1 MNTLKNHLLISV
13 PHMNDTFFGKSVVY
27 ICDHNKEGAMGL
39 IINKPI
45 NHREVEEII
54 KIENS
59 QGNQLENVKIETFFG
74 GPVLTEKMIVLH
86 TNTLKTENTVVIT
99 DKISISSEKDIFK
112 KIDKNI
118 KYKIFLGHSGW
129 EAGQLEREIENGD
142 WLLQASNIKLLFD
155 MPSEEIWEHAT
166 KSLGI
171 NINDISNIGGM
182 A

>member
-54 KIENS
+54 KIENL
-59 QGNQLENVKIETFFG
+59 QGNQLEIVKIKTFFG

-86 TNTLKTENTVVIT
+86 TNTLKTDLN
-99 DKISISSEKDIFK
+99 KIQAGE
-112 KIDKNI
+112 
-118 KYKIFLGHSGW
+118 G
-129 EAGQLEREIENGD
+129 EAAYPANQG
-142 WLLQASNIKLLFD
+142 
-155 MPSEEIWEHAT
+155 EHRTGT
-166 KSLGI
+166 KSTM
-171 NINDISNIGGM
+171 S
-182 A
+182 

>member
-59 QGNQLENVKIETFFG
+59 QGNQLENVKIKTFFG

-99 DKISISSEKDIFK
+99 DKISISSEKDIFR

-118 KYKIFLGHSGW
+118 NMKYFWDILDG
-129 EAGQLEREIENGD
+129 
-142 WLLQASNIKLLFD
+142 KLANLKEKLKMETGYYRPLILSYYLICHQKKFGN
-155 MPSEEIWEHAT
+155 MQQNH
-166 KSLGI
+166 
-171 NINDISNIGGM
+171 
-182 A
+182 